1 MGGIDIMALMD
12 DPNMEIPEGLG
23 ESASSPNP
31 FDPLSPFIDKQ
42 SAFIGQVP
50 SQFFPPADGL
60 AAIEQVVAALRGP
73 DGERTVPN
81 PDLREGAIYDL
92 KQYAGLLRSAQE
104 QGATF
109 TFYME
114 Q

>member
-1 MGGIDIMALMD
+1 MGGIDIMALME
-12 DPNMEIPEGLG
+12 DPSMEIPEGLG
-23 ESASSPNP
+23 ESASGRNP

-42 SAFIGQVP
+42 SGFLGQTP
-50 SQFFPPADGL
+50 KQFFLPADGL
-60 AAIEQVVAALRGP
+60 AAIEQVLAALCGP
-73 DGERTVPN
+73 DGERAVPN
-81 PDLREGAIYDL
+81 PDLRDGAIYDL

-104 QGATF
+104 HGATF